1 MLNYHLFVLSA
12 NVQKT
17 RAAKSIIV
25 AAINFKQQITVVGFV
40 PSPAGQ
46 PESTKAAN
54 INICFFIK

>member
-1 MLNYHLFVLSA
+1 MLNYHLFVLFA
-12 NVQKT
+12 NVLKA
-17 RAAKSIIV
+17 RAAKGISV
-25 AAINFKQQITVVGFV
+25 AATNFIQHITIVGFV